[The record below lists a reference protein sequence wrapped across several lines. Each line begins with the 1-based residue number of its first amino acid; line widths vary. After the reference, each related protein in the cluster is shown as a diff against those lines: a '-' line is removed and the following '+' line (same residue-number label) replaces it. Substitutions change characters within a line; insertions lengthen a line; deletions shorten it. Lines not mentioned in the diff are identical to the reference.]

1 MTEFTLRLKIP
12 NAGNKEIY
20 YSVELTGTDS
30 SHPEDYFSARTDRG
44 KANRLNLRQT
54 IANQSLRQIT
64 DEQLEQIIHKWN
76 YGIKTG
82 KSNTTTVE
90 ISLEPYGGS
99 SPPIP
104 APPVVQPIPPVVKPI
119 APVVQPP
126 PGGTVLQPPGVIP
139 VKQPQPP
146 IVKPVGQNPPSP
158 ENPPVEPENSP
169 PSVEE
174 RATDNTVDF

>member
-20 YSVELTGTDS
+20 YSVNLTGTDS
-30 SHPEDYFSARTDRG
+30 SHPEDYLSARTDRG
-44 KANRLNLRQT
+44 KANRLNLSQA
-54 IANQSLRQIT
+54 IANQSLRQVT

-76 YGIKTG
+76 HGIKTG

-99 SPPIP
+99 SPPISD
-104 APPVVQPIPPVVKPI
+104 PPVVKPI
-119 APVVQPP
+119 PPVVQPP

-158 ENPPVEPENSP
+158 ENPPVEPEPSP
-169 PSVEE
+169 PSD
-174 RATDNTVDF
+174 TWDIDNQADF